1 MARIRMVTRTIEVI
15 EVNALCVDL
24 TTAQTETRTLELT
37 GAGTLTDDALLKALK
52 KTYETDVLKVVAIT
66 TRTNR
71 EELYGLTELDFLK
84 YAKKLDPETR
94 KMLEETSEPVETPT
108 EDTTATET
116 EESPAPKKS
125 RKK

>member
-37 GAGTLTDDALLKALK
+37 GAGTLSDDAFLKSLK

-66 TRTNR
+66 SRTKR

-94 KMLEETSEPVETPT
+94 KMLEDVS
-108 EDTTATET
+108 ET
-116 EESPAPKKS
+116 EEKPEESTTVPETEETAPKKS

>member
-37 GAGTLTDDALLKALK
+37 GAGSLSDDALLKALK

-66 TRTNR
+66 SRTNR

-94 KMLEETSEPVETPT
+94 KMLETIESEPEALEAEVSPKPEV
-108 EDTTATET
+108 A
-116 EESPAPKKS
+116 PAPKKS

>member
-15 EVNALCVDL
+15 EVNALCVDI
-24 TTAQTETRTLELT
+24 TTSQTETRTLELT
-37 GAGTLTDDALLKALK
+37 GAGSLSDEALLKALK
-52 KTYETDVLKVVAIT
+52 KTYETDALKVVAIT
-66 TRTNR
+66 SRTKR

-94 KMLEETSEPVETPT
+94 KMLETTECEAESTEPEVNT
-108 EDTTATET
+108 EP
-116 EESPAPKKS
+116 EEAPAPKKS

>member
-1 MARIRMVTRTIEVI
+1 MARTRMVTRTIEVI
-15 EVNALCVDL
+15 EVNALCVDI
-24 TTAQTETRTLELT
+24 TTSQTETRTLELT
-37 GAGTLTDDALLKALK
+37 GAGSLSDDALLKALK

-66 TRTNR
+66 SRTNR

-94 KMLEETSEPVETPT
+94 KMLETTESE
-108 EDTTATET
+108 D
-116 EESPAPKKS
+116 ESPESEVAPEPEVAPAPKKS

>member
-24 TTAQTETRTLELT
+24 TTTQTETRTLELT
-37 GAGTLTDDALLKALK
+37 GAGTLSDDALLKSLK

-66 TRTNR
+66 SRTKR

-94 KMLEETSEPVETPT
+94 KMLEDVS
-108 EDTTATET
+108 ET
-116 EESPAPKKS
+116 EENTEESTTVPETEETPAPKKS